1 MAIRFWRSE
10 REHTAAAFVQPEG
23 RHTSQQITYPGASE
37 KVHVW
42 TSSARLGC
50 EERQVK
56 ALYDCGCSVGSE
68 RRPRGT
74 QQSLAGVPS
83 PPVTPVVLTAQ
94 AHRVRWLER
103 SHSAACSIQSWPVAV
118 ASCSPA
124 IGCCMRWV
132 QSLTPWAPPSISIRG
147 GAAPASSLLGTSQL
161 RRLGSQGV
169 CLRVR
174 ALWGGEG
181 AAFQRPVL
189 SKQRAVL
196 PGLFRL
202 GVERRCFFLLVSP

>member
-1 MAIRFWRSE
+1 MWI
-10 REHTAAAFVQPEG
+10 
-23 RHTSQQITYPGASE
+23 
-37 KVHVW
+37 
-42 TSSARLGC
+42 SSARLGC
-50 EERQVK
+50 EKRQVK

-94 AHRVRWLER
+94 AHRVHWMAR
-103 SHSAACSIQSWPVAV
+103 SHSAACSIQSWPLAV
-118 ASCSPA
+118 ASCGPA
-124 IGCCMRWV
+124 IGCRMRWV
-132 QSLTPWAPPSISIRG
+132 QSLTPWAPPSIHG

-161 RRLGSQGV
+161 RRPGSQGV
-169 CLRVR
+169 RLRAR
-174 ALWGGEG
+174 ALWGAEG

-189 SKQRAVL
+189 SRQSAVL